1 MQQLSQSIQ
10 SKYLVILIEYAKYIL
25 LWGRSQRRTR
35 IVERV
40 FMSGPD
46 IHLIVSNSS
55 SEVMYSNRQR
65 VAFESEPANELLL
78 EIEILQH
85 SCLCDGVLYLRIL
98 QECAILYSGLYV
110 LQLGFYSYQLNS
122 VKLFWTETEKHREA
136 KHVCT
141 GKDGLFW
148 SSIITKFF
156 SRSAL
161 QTVNCPG

>member
-10 SKYLVILIEYAKYIL
+10 SKYLVILIEHAKYIL

-78 EIEILQH
+78 EIEIL
-85 SCLCDGVLYLRIL
+85 
-98 QECAILYSGLYV
+98 
-110 LQLGFYSYQLNS
+110 
-122 VKLFWTETEKHREA
+122 
-136 KHVCT
+136 
-141 GKDGLFW
+141 
-148 SSIITKFF
+148 
-156 SRSAL
+156 
-161 QTVNCPG
+161 